1 MFTKENVISVRFT
14 NNEYTTIEI
23 IHTIKEDEKAHIFV
37 FEYDKDCDEMK
48 QLDKIGWDLERIT
61 EETTNY
67 KRAASRS
74 WNNTINAAATEMNK
88 TNIQVD
94 NVVNH
99 ILEFNEDEDTIFKS
113 KLAIMELDIVKKSKA
128 TKIKQEVR
136 KAKTLIDIIVNLKK
150 FMK

>member
-1 MFTKENVISVRFT
+1 MFTKENVISARFT

-67 KRAASRS
+67 KKAANRD
-74 WNNTINAAATEMNK
+74 WNNIINAAAAEMNK
-88 TNIQVD
+88 TNIPVD

-99 ILEFNEDEDTIFKS
+99 ILEFNEDEDIIFKS
-113 KLAIMELDIVKKSKA
+113 KLAIMELDIVKESKA
-128 TKIKQEVR
+128 TKVKQEIR
-136 KAKTLIDIIVNLKK
+136 KAKTLIDVIVNLKK

>member
-67 KRAASRS
+67 KRAASRD
-74 WNNTINAAATEMNK
+74 WNNIINAAAAEMNK
-88 TNIQVD
+88 TNIPVD
-94 NVVNH
+94 NVVNY
-99 ILEFNEDEDTIFKS
+99 ILEFNEDEDIIFKS
-113 KLAIMELDIVKKSKA
+113 KLAIMELDIVKESKA
-128 TKIKQEVR
+128 TKVKQEIR
-136 KAKTLIDIIVNLKK
+136 KAKTLIDVIVNLKK